1 MTRLTARFEE
11 ALMLANRIHA
21 GQVRKATTIPYI
33 AHPLAVAGLVLQAGG
48 SEDQAI
54 AALLHDVI
62 EDHSDKIS
70 LVEITVRFGA
80 TVAAIVEGCTDAKT
94 QPKPPWRLRKER
106 YIAHLQDAP
115 ADERLVA
122 TADKLH
128 NAWTTLSD
136 YREQGEQIWERFSGR
151 RAGTLWYYR
160 ALVDM
165 LDRPDASPLVAEFK
179 RVVAELERLAGVETN
194 R

>member
-1 MTRLTARFEE
+1 
-11 ALMLANRIHA
+11 
-21 GQVRKATTIPYI
+21 
-33 AHPLAVAGLVLQAGG
+33 
-48 SEDQAI
+48 
-54 AALLHDVI
+54 LLHDVI
-62 EDHSDKIS
+62 EDHGDKIS
-70 LVEITVRFGA
+70 LVEINDRFGEAVA
-80 TVAAIVEGCTDAKT
+80 TIVDGCTDAKT

-136 YREQGEQIWERFSGR
+136 FREQGEQIWKRFSGR

-160 ALVDM
+160 ALVEV
-165 LDRPDASPLVAEFK
+165 LDRPDASSLFAEFK
-179 RVVAELERLAGVETN
+179 RVVAELERLAGVEGN
-194 R
+194 C